1 MPAAIPPESG
11 RVTCTSLMFGGAGF
25 LRLAGWIAG
34 CNPKS
39 AFVAGCGLQSDL
51 QLAAKSDG
59 VSHPRSPWLLFNSL
73 REQSGSSTT
82 PRSRGKE
89 QMTGIGCSVPESHQ
103 GRKLT
108 VSLRRKLLLG
118 YGATLLVSVLLVIW
132 AIMSL
137 NELGQ
142 ASSARCWRQEWDREP
157 GGLDT
162 HAAWVAQ
169 VYPSLTRFVR
179 MSVRRLGS
187 PGGPL
192 PSCRPARV
200 ERPHRAAAP
209 MSLGEP
215 RSAAARAARTG
226 DGVGMSPSSAP
237 DRREEP

>member
-1 MPAAIPPESG
+1 
-11 RVTCTSLMFGGAGF
+11 
-25 LRLAGWIAG
+25 
-34 CNPKS
+34 
-39 AFVAGCGLQSDL
+39 
-51 QLAAKSDG
+51 
-59 VSHPRSPWLLFNSL
+59 
-73 REQSGSSTT
+73 
-82 PRSRGKE
+82 
-89 QMTGIGCSVPESHQ
+89 MTGIGCSVPESHQ

-187 PGGPL
+187 PYCSGKCDIDGL
-192 PSCRPARV
+192 AQICREVLAAGEAR
-200 ERPHRAAAP
+200 RR
-209 MSLGEP
+209 
-215 RSAAARAARTG
+215 AARAAGARRAGAARQRRSAGAEAARRWPPVALATVKRARTG
-226 DGVGMSPSSAP
+226 S
-237 DRREEP
+237 REREK